1 MLNLDV
7 ISPEKVAYSDKI
19 KQITVPGA
27 DGLLTILP
35 KHTPLFVK
43 LIEGEL
49 KIIPVNGKPFYMV
62 IGGGFLEVKRDNV
75 SILVTRAV
83 HQEELDEKEIL
94 KAKKQAEEALK
105 EAVSEE
111 ERLAATTLLRSH
123 LMDLKVSRRR
133 KPTHPANHA

>member
-1 MLNLDV
+1 MKLDV

-35 KHTPLFVK
+35 KHAPLLVK

-49 KIIPVNGKPFYMV
+49 KVASLDGKPFYMA
-62 IGGGFLEVKRDNV
+62 IGGGFLEVKRDNI

-83 HQEELDEKEIL
+83 RQEELDEKEIL
-94 KAKKQAEEALK
+94 KAKKQAEKA
-105 EAVSEE
+105 
-111 ERLAATTLLRSH
+111 
-123 LMDLKVSRRR
+123 LKVSRRR
-133 KPTHPANHA
+133 KPHRSTSQNS